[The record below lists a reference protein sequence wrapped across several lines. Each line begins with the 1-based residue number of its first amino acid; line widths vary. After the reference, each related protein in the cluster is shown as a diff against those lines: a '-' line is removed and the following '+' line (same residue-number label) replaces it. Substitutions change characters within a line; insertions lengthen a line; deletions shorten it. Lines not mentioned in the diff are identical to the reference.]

1 MGGIFTAIAVSTVV
15 SVGSTM
21 AANSRADKQAA
32 AQNAS
37 NQLANEKSREREEK
51 NRIER
56 KGELL
61 RRFNISSSKLKDNR
75 ADILGGTAT
84 ALSELDQQLLV
95 ASSST
100 GNVLAT
106 RQITGRLAQRLR
118 TAGSI
123 QGDQAK
129 GNILQATE
137 AQFKDLG
144 NKLETMSMNKETQEM
159 DLDIDTANAINSA
172 NNQMVANRAY
182 SQSSGMAGV
191 VAGGIS
197 AGLGGYM
204 SGKAA
209 GLKSI

>member
-1 MGGIFTAIAVSTVV
+1 MAGYFIAASVAVSVASTV
-15 SVGSTM
+15 

-37 NQLANEKSREREEK
+37 NQLANEKSTERAEK

-61 RRFNISSSKLKDNR
+61 RRFNISSSKMKDNR

-84 ALSELDQQLLV
+84 QLSELDTQLLA
-95 ASSST
+95 ASSSL
-100 GNVLAT
+100 GNTMAT
-106 RQITGRLAQRLR
+106 RQLTGRLAQRLR

-144 NKLETMSMNKETQEM
+144 NKLETMKMNKETQEM
-159 DLDIDTANAINSA
+159 DLDIDTSNAINSA
-172 NNQMVANRAY
+172 NNQMVSNRAY
-182 SQSSGMAGV
+182 SQSSGLAGV
-191 VAGGIS
+191 AASGFSAYAGAKASGIS
-197 AGLGGYM
+197 WGT
-204 SGKAA
+204 
-209 GLKSI
+209 